1 MRIVLFIALRQLWD
15 RKLLNSIAVGGVVLG
30 VVVLLA
36 IKGIMH
42 GFQEKFYSSILKI
55 SPHVTIFD
63 KELRPAP
70 SILARFTDDFVAAR
84 VAHESPSDRQLRIKR
99 PDEIVR
105 AMEQMDGVLAASGS
119 LVGSAVLALGSK
131 EYSVELRGIDPER
144 QRRVTPI
151 AQYVLKGSY
160 HALSTAADGILL
172 GSGVADRLGAK
183 LDDVLVI
190 GTPRGE
196 RLSLKVVGIFEAA
209 VPPVDN
215 SRVYVTLRN
224 AQTLLGRPDTVGRI
238 EARLADTGRALE
250 VANRVE
256 KMFGYDAESWQE
268 SNANFLGIFQMQD
281 TITNFVVAAILA
293 VGGFGILAIQVMI
306 VLQKTRDIAILR
318 SVGFR
323 RNDILSVFL
332 LQGVI
337 IALTGGAVG
346 CVLGH
351 YLIVALSHLKTHQEG
366 LVKSEYFL
374 VYDDPRVYLYGVV
387 FALLVGVVASL
398 IPAIRGSK
406 VEPVDVLRG
415 QLG

>member
-1 MRIVLFIALRQLWD
+1 MRIVIFIALRQLWD
-15 RKLLNSIAVGGVVLG
+15 RKLLNGIAVGGVVLG
-30 VVVLLA
+30 VVVLLT

-55 SPHVTIFD
+55 SPHVTLFD

-70 SILARFTDDFVAAR
+70 SMLSRFTDEFVAAR
-84 VAHESPSDRQLRIKR
+84 VSHESPSDRQLRIKR

-105 AMEQMDGVLAASGS
+105 AIEQMDGVVGAAGS
-119 LVGSAVLALGSK
+119 LVGAAVLAVGPK
-131 EYSVELRGIDPER
+131 EYSVELRGIDPIR
-144 QRRVTPI
+144 QKRVTAI
-151 AQYVLKGSY
+151 SEYMLEGSY
-160 HALSTAADGILL
+160 QALSSTSDGILL
-172 GSGVADRLGAK
+172 GSGVASRLGAK
-183 LDDVLVI
+183 MDDVLVV

-196 RLSLKVVGIFEAA
+196 RLSLKVAGIFEAA

-238 EARLADTGRALE
+238 ETRIKDPDQAVEVSARL
-250 VANRVE
+250 E

-293 VGGFGILAIQVMI
+293 VGGFAILAIQVMI

-337 IALTGGAVG
+337 IALVGGAIG
-346 CVLGH
+346 CVIGH
-351 YLIVALSHLKTHQEG
+351 YLIIALSHLKTHQEG

-374 VYDDPRVYLYGVV
+374 VFDDPHVYWYGVL
-387 FALLVGVVASL
+387 FALIVGVVASL

-406 VEPVDVLRG
+406 IEPVDVLRG

>member
-1 MRIVLFIALRQLWD
+1 MRIVFFIALRQLWD
-15 RKLLNSIAVGGVVLG
+15 RKLLNGIAVGGVVLG
-30 VVVLLA
+30 VVVLLG

-42 GFQEKFYSSILKI
+42 GFQQKFYSSILKI
-55 SPHVTIFD
+55 SPHVTMFD

-70 SILARFTDDFVAAR
+70 SILSRFTGDFVAAS
-84 VAHESPSDRQLRIKR
+84 VAHETPSDRQLRIKR
-99 PDEIVR
+99 PDEIVQ
-105 AMEQMDGVLAASGS
+105 AIEEVPGVVAASGS

-131 EYSVELRGIDPER
+131 EYSVELRGIDPPR

-151 AQYVLKGSY
+151 AQYVIRGTY
-160 HALSTAADGILL
+160 DALSSSSEGILL
-172 GSGVADRLGAK
+172 GSGVASRLGAK
-183 LDDVLVI
+183 LDDVLVC

-238 EARLADTGRALE
+238 ETRLADSDQAVEFASRF
-250 VANRVE
+250 E

-268 SNANFLGIFQMQD
+268 TNANFLGIFQMQD
-281 TITNFVVAAILA
+281 TIINFVVGAVLA
-293 VGGFGILAIQVMI
+293 LGGFGILAIQVMI

-332 LQGVI
+332 LQGAI
-337 IALTGGAVG
+337 IAKRT
-346 CVLGH
+346 
-351 YLIVALSHLKTHQEG
+351 
-366 LVKSEYFL
+366 
-374 VYDDPRVYLYGVV
+374 P
-387 FALLVGVVASL
+387 
-398 IPAIRGSK
+398 
-406 VEPVDVLRG
+406 
-415 QLG
+415 